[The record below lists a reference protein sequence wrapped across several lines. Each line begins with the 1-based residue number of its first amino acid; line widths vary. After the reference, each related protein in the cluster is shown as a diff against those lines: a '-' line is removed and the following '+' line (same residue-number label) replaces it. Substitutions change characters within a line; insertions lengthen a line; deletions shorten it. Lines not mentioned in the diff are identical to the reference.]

1 MNKARANEIV
11 RLTFYRH
18 IDNLNGWAKSIG
30 ERAGCHCSTTVHVY
44 RKTFASMEYQ
54 RTKDVKYVSIL
65 LGHSSTEVTER
76 YYLVDDLKEIEYQ
89 ALYAA

>member
-1 MNKARANEIV
+1 
-11 RLTFYRH
+11 
-18 IDNLNGWAKSIG
+18 
-30 ERAGCHCSTTVHVY
+30 
-44 RKTFASMEYQ
+44 MEYR

-65 LGHSSTEVTER
+65 LGHSSTAVTEK

>member
-1 MNKARANEIV
+1 MPMTTGSIEDIAKEIGK
-11 RLTFYRH
+11 RG
-18 IDNLNGWAKSIG
+18 N
-30 ERAGCHCSTTVHVY
+30 CHCNTTVHVY
-44 RKTFASMEYQ
+44 RKTFASMEYR

-65 LGHSSTEVTER
+65 LGHSSTAVTEK